1 MISGLWGLVNNA
13 GIISPMGPYHWL
25 TREDITNVIEV
36 NLIGT
41 IEVTNML
48 YPLLRTARGRV
59 VNVSSSVAIF
69 PTTGTIYAVS
79 KAGIE
84 AFSDNIR

>member
-1 MISGLWGLVNNA
+1 MNNA

-25 TREDITNVIEV
+25 DRTDIIKVLQV
-36 NLIGT
+36 NLIGA
-41 IEVTNML
+41 IEVTNVL

-59 VNVSSSVAIF
+59 VNVSSAVAIF
-69 PTTGTIYAVS
+69 PSTGTIYAAS
-79 KAGIE
+79 KAAIE